1 MTLIKR
7 LKAWPYSSTV
17 IQVLLIIA
25 FAIYLIGEFKGVIAR
40 TGDPKWSLIYAYA
53 NSALIIG
60 SFLALSF
67 SLIKSIPDRFYI
79 FFIALFLVYVIN
91 AFFTYHAF
99 EFIVQTPNPSEYIQ
113 LCFKRMKTDSPWKV
127 LFRKDNFFFTMALS
141 ISYILKP
148 LALKGAYDTFRYA
161 NRIFKLREQ
170 NLKLELDLLKLQLH
184 PHFFLNTLNNIYSM
198 VQVTNKDAAGYIM
211 RLSEMMRYS
220 LYESN
225 SEKVSL
231 RREIEFLESY
241 LELERIRHTP
251 SRVTID
257 FTTEEE
263 TGDWQIPPVVLVILV
278 ENAFKHGVNT
288 TAGRAWV
295 HIRLQIKGGRLLFSV
310 RNSKP
315 VRAEMKDQL
324 AGGIGLG
331 NLRKRLDL
339 YYPNAHEL
347 ILKKEPDCF
356 EATLTIDL

>member
-1 MTLIKR
+1 MSI
-7 LKAWPYSSTV
+7 V
-17 IQVLLIIA
+17 IQLLLVIA
-25 FAIYLIGEFKGVIAR
+25 FTIYLIGEFTGVIAR
-40 TGDPKWSLIYAYA
+40 TGDPKWSFIYAYS
-53 NSALIIG
+53 NSLLIVS

-67 SLIKSIPDRFYI
+67 SLVRSIPDRFYI
-79 FFIALFLVYVIN
+79 FFITLFLVYVAN
-91 AFFTYHAF
+91 AFFTYYAF
-99 EFIVQTPNPSEYIQ
+99 RFIVQTADPSEYIQ
-113 LCFKRMKTDSPWKV
+113 LCFSRMKTDSPWKV
-127 LFRKDNFFFTMALS
+127 LFRKDNFFFTMALN
-141 ISYILKP
+141 ISYILTP
-148 LALKGAYDTFRYA
+148 LAVKGAYDTFHYM
-161 NRIFKLREQ
+161 NRNFKLREQ
-170 NLKLELDLLKLQLH
+170 NLKLELDQLKQQLH

-241 LELERIRHTP
+241 LELERIRHAP

-257 FTTEEE
+257 FTKEGEA
-263 TGDWQIPPVVLVILV
+263 GDWQIPPVVLVILV

-295 HIRLQIKGGRLLFSV
+295 HIRLQINGSRMFFSV

-315 VRAEMKDQL
+315 VRAEKKDQP

-331 NLRKRLDL
+331 NLRKRLNL
-339 YYPNAHEL
+339 YYPNIHEL

-356 EATLTIDL
+356 EAILTIDSRHTF

>member
-7 LKAWPYSSTV
+7 LKAWPYFSAV
-17 IQVLLIIA
+17 IQILLFIA
-25 FAIYLIGEFKGVIAR
+25 FSIYLIGEFTGVIAR

-53 NSALIIG
+53 NSFLIIG
-60 SFLALSF
+60 SFLAISF
-67 SLIKSIPDRFYI
+67 SLSRSIPDRFYI
-79 FFIALFLVYVIN
+79 FFITLFLAYIVN
-91 AFFTYHAF
+91 AFFTYYAF

-113 LCFKRMKTDSPWKV
+113 LCFNSMKTISPWKV
-127 LFRKDNFFFTMALS
+127 LFRKDNFFFTMALN
-141 ISYILKP
+141 ISYILTP
-148 LALKGAYDTFRYA
+148 LAMKGAYDTFRYM
-161 NRIFKLREQ
+161 NRNFKLREE

-241 LELERIRHTP
+241 LELERIRYTP

-257 FTTEEE
+257 FTTEGEI
-263 TGDWQIPPVVLVILV
+263 GDWQIPPVVLVILV

-295 HIRLQIKGGRLLFSV
+295 HIWLQIKDGRLLFSV
-310 RNSKP
+310 RNSKQI
-315 VRAEMKDQL
+315 RDEKKDRL
-324 AGGIGLG
+324 AGGIGLR
-331 NLRKRLDL
+331 NLSNRLDL
-339 YYPNAHEL
+339 YYPDAHKI
-347 ILKKEPDCF
+347 ILKTEPDCF
-356 EATLTIDL
+356 EVTLTIDL